1 MTITKLLISRHTTS
15 VLLLAL
21 ALVLALFPSGG
32 LTLAAFPSTPIA
44 TQANAQAPPPP
55 PPPNTVRSLG
65 NIRLA
70 TVLHA
75 TVSSNGEPM
84 LLANSLADN
93 ASTAFMSRAA
103 LAGGFKLSE
112 FSTIKE
118 WSLLSRRNSQSPKNC
133 IGCKDA
139 RSTQTTPLMV
149 QYQDTMQGE
158 SKFVLPK
165 SPRVKTMLLPDHTDP
180 TTVLNFARLTYNSY
194 YEPDDKAWLPV
205 PGWNVTGSF
214 GWNTGGIRGYVFSDD
229 TEDTLIIVIK
239 GTSLATPVGSGP
251 TAKLDKLND
260 NMMFSCCCA
269 KGGWEWTPIC
279 NCPISTTECSNSC
292 LLKESSFDD
301 SYFNLAQ
308 TIFLTVKE
316 WFPRHTNIWMTGHSL
331 GGALAALVALT
342 NDLPSFSFESPG
354 DLLFASRLGL
364 LPDLPDPTP
373 FLKSVPIYHFGNDA
387 DPIFLGL
394 CTGVTS
400 SCYWMDYALE
410 TKCHIGKECIYPSN
424 TFTDA
429 PTSPVSLNPDI
440 ASHSDGPD
448 ELLYT
453 KLSVRYHSI
462 DFVIKQ
468 FLETSTKVPKC
479 TINPKCLSTECPTWK
494 FVD

>member
-251 TAKLDKLND
+251 TAKLDKLN
-260 NMMFSCCCA
+260 
-269 KGGWEWTPIC
+269 
-279 NCPISTTECSNSC
+279 
-292 LLKESSFDD
+292 
-301 SYFNLAQ
+301 